1 MLLIDTPTIKTII
14 VNTKRYDNFIEQ
26 IKTEFETINFCCGI
40 STSRRRISMMSNSIE
55 IEE

>member
-26 IKTEFETINFCCGI
+26 IKTELETINFCCGI